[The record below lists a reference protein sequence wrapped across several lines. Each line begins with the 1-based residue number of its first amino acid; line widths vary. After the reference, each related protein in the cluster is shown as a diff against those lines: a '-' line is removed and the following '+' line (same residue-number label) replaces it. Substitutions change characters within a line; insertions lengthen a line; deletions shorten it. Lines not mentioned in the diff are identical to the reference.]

1 MNTTGG
7 KGGVKGDFHIHTY
20 YSDGVFSPE
29 KIVDLSLEAGLQVI
43 ALTDHDNVLS
53 YDVATEYLK
62 TKNVDFTVIRGIEVN
77 TLYKDYEVH
86 ILGYFPDVTKS
97 DFKNLLK
104 IQQHA
109 RIKQTKEILHLL
121 AKKEGIKI
129 AFDDVKN
136 MVAEG
141 GSIGRPHIA
150 KAITNAGGTS
160 SVMEAYSKYI
170 HRASPVYV
178 ERKTVTPFDAV
189 EVIYDSGGIPVI
201 AHPYDIDIAE
211 KLIKDLMNCG
221 VENIA
226 SVTHCMTRLRFVVKD
241 EGKINDAAV
250 KATDGVMGVV
260 NQGGQYQ
267 IIIGN
272 HVEEAYNEVLKMGDF
287 GEASQVA
294 RGEKKEPL
302 TLKKVGNNI
311 LDAIVGTMS
320 PLIPAIIG
328 GSMVKL
334 LVMLLG
340 MVGVLSADSETY
352 KILNTIGDAAFYFLP
367 VMVAASASKKFN
379 TNMFIAIAIAG
390 LMLHPDFRTMME
402 AVTVGDTAAHFLGI
416 PVVGVKYTY
425 TVIPALCMTWILSYI
440 ERAIDK
446 ITPAVTKNF
455 LKPMLIFLI
464 AAPIAIIVV
473 GPVGI
478 MIGEGISAFVY
489 FVQAK
494 LGFLAVGIMGAL
506 WPLLVITGMHRVFTP
521 TILQTISET
530 GMEGTVMPSEI
541 GANLSLGGV
550 SLAVAFKT
558 KNSELRQT
566 ALAAA
571 SSALIAGTTEP
582 ALYGVAVRLKRPLIA
597 SLITGFVCGCLA
609 GMAGLASR
617 SMVSPS
623 VLTGV
628 QFIDPANPG
637 VSIAWIAGISVLSI
651 VLSFVLTLVIGF
663 EDLPEEE

>member
-1 MNTTGG
+1 M
-7 KGGVKGDFHIHTY
+7 
-20 YSDGVFSPE
+20 
-29 KIVDLSLEAGLQVI
+29 
-43 ALTDHDNVLS
+43 
-53 YDVATEYLK
+53 
-62 TKNVDFTVIRGIEVN
+62 
-77 TLYKDYEVH
+77 
-86 ILGYFPDVTKS
+86 
-97 DFKNLLK
+97 
-104 IQQHA
+104 
-109 RIKQTKEILHLL
+109 
-121 AKKEGIKI
+121 
-129 AFDDVKN
+129 
-136 MVAEG
+136 
-141 GSIGRPHIA
+141 
-150 KAITNAGGTS
+150 
-160 SVMEAYSKYI
+160 
-170 HRASPVYV
+170 
-178 ERKTVTPFDAV
+178 
-189 EVIYDSGGIPVI
+189 
-201 AHPYDIDIAE
+201 
-211 KLIKDLMNCG
+211 
-221 VENIA
+221 
-226 SVTHCMTRLRFVVKD
+226 
-241 EGKINDAAV
+241 
-250 KATDGVMGVV
+250 
-260 NQGGQYQ
+260 
-267 IIIGN
+267 
-272 HVEEAYNEVLKMGDF
+272 EEAYNEVLKRGDF

-311 LDAIVGTMS
+311 LDAVVGTMS

-340 MVGVLSADSETY
+340 MAGVLSADGETY

-550 SLAVAFKT
+550 SLAVAF
-558 KNSELRQT
+558 N
-566 ALAAA
+566 
-571 SSALIAGTTEP
+571 ALIAGTTEP

>member
-1 MNTTGG
+1 M
-7 KGGVKGDFHIHTY
+7 
-20 YSDGVFSPE
+20 
-29 KIVDLSLEAGLQVI
+29 A
-43 ALTDHDNVLS
+43 
-53 YDVATEYLK
+53 
-62 TKNVDFTVIRGIEVN
+62 
-77 TLYKDYEVH
+77 KDYAA
-86 ILGYFPDVTKS
+86 ISK
-97 DFKNLLK
+97 K
-104 IQQHA
+104 I
-109 RIKQTKEILHLL
+109 
-121 AKKEGIKI
+121 
-129 AFDDVKN
+129 
-136 MVAEG
+136 
-141 GSIGRPHIA
+141 
-150 KAITNAGGTS
+150 
-160 SVMEAYSKYI
+160 
-170 HRASPVYV
+170 
-178 ERKTVTPFDAV
+178 
-189 EVIYDSGGIPVI
+189 
-201 AHPYDIDIAE
+201 
-211 KLIKDLMNCG
+211 

-340 MVGVLSADSETY
+340 MAGVLSADGETY

>member
-1 MNTTGG
+1 MA
-7 KGGVKGDFHIHTY
+7 KDYAAISK
-20 YSDGVFSPE
+20 
-29 KIVDLSLEAGLQVI
+29 KIVE
-43 ALTDHDNVLS
+43 N
-53 YDVATEYLK
+53 
-62 TKNVDFTVIRGIEVN
+62 
-77 TLYKDYEVH
+77 
-86 ILGYFPDVTKS
+86 
-97 DFKNLLK
+97 
-104 IQQHA
+104 
-109 RIKQTKEILHLL
+109 
-121 AKKEGIKI
+121 
-129 AFDDVKN
+129 
-136 MVAEG
+136 
-141 GSIGRPHIA
+141 IG
-150 KAITNAGGTS
+150 
-160 SVMEAYSKYI
+160 
-170 HRASPVYV
+170 
-178 ERKTVTPFDAV
+178 
-189 EVIYDSGGIPVI
+189 
-201 AHPYDIDIAE
+201 
-211 KLIKDLMNCG
+211 G

-302 TLKKVGNNI
+302 TLKK
-311 LDAIVGTMS
+311 
-320 PLIPAIIG
+320 
-328 GSMVKL
+328 
-334 LVMLLG
+334 
-340 MVGVLSADSETY
+340 LSADGETY

-473 GPVGI
+473 GPAGI

>member
-1 MNTTGG
+1 MA
-7 KGGVKGDFHIHTY
+7 KDYAAISK
-20 YSDGVFSPE
+20 
-29 KIVDLSLEAGLQVI
+29 KIVE
-43 ALTDHDNVLS
+43 N
-53 YDVATEYLK
+53 
-62 TKNVDFTVIRGIEVN
+62 
-77 TLYKDYEVH
+77 
-86 ILGYFPDVTKS
+86 
-97 DFKNLLK
+97 
-104 IQQHA
+104 
-109 RIKQTKEILHLL
+109 
-121 AKKEGIKI
+121 
-129 AFDDVKN
+129 
-136 MVAEG
+136 
-141 GSIGRPHIA
+141 IG
-150 KAITNAGGTS
+150 
-160 SVMEAYSKYI
+160 
-170 HRASPVYV
+170 
-178 ERKTVTPFDAV
+178 
-189 EVIYDSGGIPVI
+189 
-201 AHPYDIDIAE
+201 
-211 KLIKDLMNCG
+211 G

-272 HVEEAYNEVLKMGDF
+272 HVEEAYNEVLK
-287 GEASQVA
+287 
-294 RGEKKEPL
+294 
-302 TLKKVGNNI
+302 
-311 LDAIVGTMS
+311 
-320 PLIPAIIG
+320 
-328 GSMVKL
+328 
-334 LVMLLG
+334 
-340 MVGVLSADSETY
+340 
-352 KILNTIGDAAFYFLP
+352 
-367 VMVAASASKKFN
+367 
-379 TNMFIAIAIAG
+379 
-390 LMLHPDFRTMME
+390 
-402 AVTVGDTAAHFLGI
+402 
-416 PVVGVKYTY
+416 
-425 TVIPALCMTWILSYI
+425 
-440 ERAIDK
+440 
-446 ITPAVTKNF
+446 
-455 LKPMLIFLI
+455 
-464 AAPIAIIVV
+464 
-473 GPVGI
+473 
-478 MIGEGISAFVY
+478 
-489 FVQAK
+489 
-494 LGFLAVGIMGAL
+494 MGAL

>member
-1 MNTTGG
+1 MAKDYAAIT
-7 KGGVKGDFHIHTY
+7 K
-20 YSDGVFSPE
+20 
-29 KIVDLSLEAGLQVI
+29 KIVE
-43 ALTDHDNVLS
+43 N
-53 YDVATEYLK
+53 
-62 TKNVDFTVIRGIEVN
+62 
-77 TLYKDYEVH
+77 
-86 ILGYFPDVTKS
+86 
-97 DFKNLLK
+97 
-104 IQQHA
+104 
-109 RIKQTKEILHLL
+109 
-121 AKKEGIKI
+121 
-129 AFDDVKN
+129 
-136 MVAEG
+136 
-141 GSIGRPHIA
+141 IG
-150 KAITNAGGTS
+150 
-160 SVMEAYSKYI
+160 
-170 HRASPVYV
+170 
-178 ERKTVTPFDAV
+178 
-189 EVIYDSGGIPVI
+189 
-201 AHPYDIDIAE
+201 
-211 KLIKDLMNCG
+211 G

-311 LDAIVGTMS
+311 LDAVVGTMS

-340 MVGVLSADSETY
+340 MAGVLSADGETY
-352 KILNTIGDAAFYFLP
+352 KILNTIGD
-367 VMVAASASKKFN
+367 
-379 TNMFIAIAIAG
+379 AIAIAG

>member
-1 MNTTGG
+1 MGKYQEDAKLLLEYVGG
-7 KGGVKGDFHIHTY
+7 K
-20 YSDGVFSPE
+20 
-29 KIVDLSLEAGLQVI
+29 
-43 ALTDHDNVLS
+43 
-53 YDVATEYLK
+53 
-62 TKNVDFTVIRGIEVN
+62 
-77 TLYKDYEVH
+77 
-86 ILGYFPDVTKS
+86 
-97 DFKNLLK
+97 
-104 IQQHA
+104 
-109 RIKQTKEILHLL
+109 
-121 AKKEGIKI
+121 
-129 AFDDVKN
+129 
-136 MVAEG
+136 
-141 GSIGRPHIA
+141 
-150 KAITNAGGTS
+150 
-160 SVMEAYSKYI
+160 
-170 HRASPVYV
+170 
-178 ERKTVTPFDAV
+178 
-189 EVIYDSGGIPVI
+189 
-201 AHPYDIDIAE
+201 
-211 KLIKDLMNCG
+211 
-221 VENIA
+221 ENIA
-226 SVTHCMTRLRFVVKD
+226 AVSHCVSRMRFVLNDPAKADVA
-241 EGKINDAAV
+241 KIEALKSA
-250 KATDGVMGVV
+250 KGTFTQA
-260 NQGGQYQ
+260 GQFQ
-267 IIIGN
+267 VIIGN
-272 HVEEAYNEVLKMGDF
+272 TVSDFYNDF
-287 GEASQVA
+287 IAVSGIDGVSKDAVKSAAKQNQT
-294 RGEKKEPL
+294 
-302 TLKKVGNNI
+302 TLQKI
-311 LDAIVGTMS
+311 MS
-320 PLIPAIIG
+320 ALAEIFAPLIPAIIG

-340 MVGVLSADSETY
+340 MAGVLSADGETY

>member
-1 MNTTGG
+1 
-7 KGGVKGDFHIHTY
+7 
-20 YSDGVFSPE
+20 
-29 KIVDLSLEAGLQVI
+29 
-43 ALTDHDNVLS
+43 
-53 YDVATEYLK
+53 
-62 TKNVDFTVIRGIEVN
+62 
-77 TLYKDYEVH
+77 
-86 ILGYFPDVTKS
+86 
-97 DFKNLLK
+97 
-104 IQQHA
+104 
-109 RIKQTKEILHLL
+109 
-121 AKKEGIKI
+121 
-129 AFDDVKN
+129 
-136 MVAEG
+136 
-141 GSIGRPHIA
+141 
-150 KAITNAGGTS
+150 
-160 SVMEAYSKYI
+160 
-170 HRASPVYV
+170 
-178 ERKTVTPFDAV
+178 
-189 EVIYDSGGIPVI
+189 
-201 AHPYDIDIAE
+201 
-211 KLIKDLMNCG
+211 
-221 VENIA
+221 
-226 SVTHCMTRLRFVVKD
+226 
-241 EGKINDAAV
+241 
-250 KATDGVMGVV
+250 
-260 NQGGQYQ
+260 
-267 IIIGN
+267 
-272 HVEEAYNEVLKMGDF
+272 MGDF

-340 MVGVLSADSETY
+340 MAGVLSADSETY

-402 AVTVGDTAAHFLGI
+402 AVTVGDTAAHFLASRWWASSTPTPSPG
-416 PVVGVKYTY
+416 PVHDLV
-425 TVIPALCMTWILSYI
+425 LSYI

-473 GPVGI
+473 GPAGI
-478 MIGEGISAFVY
+478 MIGRGLSAFVY

-494 LGFLAVGIMGAL
+494 LGFLAVGIRAPSGPCWSSPACTACS
-506 WPLLVITGMHRVFTP
+506 PPPSCRP
-521 TILQTISET
+521 SPRP

-541 GANLSLGGV
+541 GANLSLAGV

-582 ALYGVAVRLKRPLIA
+582 ALYGVACA
-597 SLITGFVCGCLA
+597 
-609 GMAGLASR
+609 
-617 SMVSPS
+617 
-623 VLTGV
+623 
-628 QFIDPANPG
+628 
-637 VSIAWIAGISVLSI
+637 
-651 VLSFVLTLVIGF
+651 
-663 EDLPEEE
+663 

>member
-1 MNTTGG
+1 MA
-7 KGGVKGDFHIHTY
+7 KDYAAISK
-20 YSDGVFSPE
+20 
-29 KIVDLSLEAGLQVI
+29 KIVE
-43 ALTDHDNVLS
+43 N
-53 YDVATEYLK
+53 
-62 TKNVDFTVIRGIEVN
+62 
-77 TLYKDYEVH
+77 
-86 ILGYFPDVTKS
+86 
-97 DFKNLLK
+97 
-104 IQQHA
+104 
-109 RIKQTKEILHLL
+109 
-121 AKKEGIKI
+121 
-129 AFDDVKN
+129 
-136 MVAEG
+136 
-141 GSIGRPHIA
+141 IG
-150 KAITNAGGTS
+150 
-160 SVMEAYSKYI
+160 
-170 HRASPVYV
+170 
-178 ERKTVTPFDAV
+178 
-189 EVIYDSGGIPVI
+189 
-201 AHPYDIDIAE
+201 
-211 KLIKDLMNCG
+211 G

-340 MVGVLSADSETY
+340 MAGVLSADGETY

-473 GPVGI
+473 GPAGI

-617 SMVSPS
+617 SMVSAS

-651 VLSFVLTLVIGF
+651 VLSFVLTLVIGGAASGKSEYAESLVLRSALPRYYLATMQVWDAECAARVEKHRRMRAAKQF
-663 EDLPEEE
+663 ETVECPLHLDAVHLPACGTALLEDLGNLTANELYDPAGAGPQTAQAILSGLDAVYAQCETLIVVSNEVFSGGADYAGDTGRYLKALAQVNNALAARADHVVRVVCGIPVYYKGVEK